1 MHNFLS
7 ELSPASFSTAYLFV
21 TVLTF
26 YAKNGCLCHSIRLFG
41 MLSLIMRQFKV
52 SGDLYMMVCYM
63 KLSCTCMNHIQDYD
77 IGYVVTSFVL

>member
-1 MHNFLS
+1 MFTYKFLDS
-7 ELSPASFSTAYLFV
+7 LSLHHYVNLLYRKWLSLSCN
-21 TVLTF
+21 
-26 YAKNGCLCHSIRLFG
+26 KLFG
-41 MLSLIMRQFKV
+41 MLTLIMRQFKV